1 MSDSH
6 ATPDAHGPAGH
17 VADVHGASHE
27 VAGVH
32 GSVADHGDG
41 HGHDD
46 HAHGGETLGPIGWPM
61 WGMGVVG
68 VVAALIVVAC
78 FVVST
83 GFVFF
88 DRLVP
93 A

>member
-6 ATPDAHGPAGH
+6 ATPDAHGAAGH

-27 VAGVH
+27 VAGAH
-32 GSVADHGDG
+32 GSTADHGVG

-46 HAHGGETLGPIGWPM
+46 HAHGSETLGPIGWPM
-61 WGMGVVG
+61 WGAGVLG
-68 VVAALIVVAC
+68 AILGLMVAAAIVA
-78 FVVST
+78 ST
-83 GFVFF
+83 GFSFT
-88 DRLVP
+88 